1 MVGGHSKIR
10 RNGSRRRREKNMGG
24 YIRMGGGYDKHCVA
38 LFRLVGHKFQG
49 GGGVDLEEGRLGKES
64 RGAFV

>member
-1 MVGGHSKIR
+1 
-10 RNGSRRRREKNMGG
+10 MGG
-24 YIRMGGGYDKHCVA
+24 YIRMGGGYDKRCVA

-49 GGGVDLEEGRLGKES
+49 GEGWTWKSGGLERRGEQS